1 MTPEWNEWKGAV
13 DVKIENVAERFE
25 SVEER
30 MRKIE
35 DKVGEM
41 VAKLSV
47 PVFLS
52 ATAGPII
59 GALIVYLLTKANK

>member
-1 MTPEWNEWKGAV
+1 MTPEWNEWKGKV
-13 DVKIENVAERFE
+13 DVKIETAADRFDE
-25 SVEER
+25 IEER

-59 GALIVYLLTKANK
+59 GALIVYFLTKGSK